1 MLGRVI
7 VDFEFLDRSFEFL
20 VSGGIRVVGGGGV
33 FSGKFLVLVILT
45 REVFLIVWFGGF

>member
-20 VSGGIRVVGGGGV
+20 VSGGIRVVGGGGY
-33 FSGKFLVLVILT
+33 LV
-45 REVFLIVWFGGF
+45 ENF